1 MVNDFLPPQLLR
13 SLPFPIRKKKK
24 KKQTPRNKT
33 FNILSPT
40 RSLRTEA
47 TIKIPLSITNYIESV
62 YTYINFQENH

>member
-13 SLPFPIRKKKK
+13 SLPFPIRGGGE
-24 KKQTPRNKT
+24 TRNKT

-47 TIKIPLSITNYIESV
+47 TIKISLSITNYIESV